1 MVTFS
6 CYLTSKRSRCVER
19 AMPDKRRAERKRE
32 VGNKS
37 RKDTLI
43 QANRLDTGVV
53 CIVLHRALTRWWSK
67 EELSNPSSSL
77 VFTSPTHL
85 YDTSASANL
94 GASLVRSS
102 LSDAWIFFLFLSFS
116 AGKQTNGTST
126 VGSDKERDSTTDKKA
141 EERNYSRQARAWTIE
156 FWGPFRN
163 HPPAK

>member
-102 LSDAWIFFLFLSFS
+102 LSDAWIFFYFFLSPP
-116 AGKQTNGTST
+116 GNKQTARQP
-126 VGSDKERDSTTDKKA
+126 SDRIRNVTQQPTRRPKKETTAAKP
-141 EERNYSRQARAWTIE
+141 
-156 FWGPFRN
+156 GPGR
-163 HPPAK
+163 